1 MDKCPEHGS
10 YISPL
15 TKCPQCAKEE
25 EEWIAEQAEREQK
38 RALQHV
44 NRKLRRIE
52 RKQKWHS
59 TMFYL
64 LLIFLVI
71 LPMFTKGV

>member
-1 MDKCPEHGS
+1 MDKCPEHGH

-15 TKCPQCAKEE
+15 TRCPMCVKDE
-25 EEWIAEQAEREQK
+25 EEWLAEQAEREQK
-38 RALQHV
+38 RALHHV

-59 TMFYL
+59 AMFYL
-64 LLIFLVI
+64 LLFFLVI
-71 LPMFTKGV
+71 LPMFTRGI